1 MALDPTRQRTR
12 AFEVYNVGYEDEA
25 MVQGEGGGRSS
36 FRGEGVLRPGESG
49 PPLRE
54 RQSDS
59 RDSQY
64 RPVYQTQH
72 LGNSNLVP
80 KPYVSRYSADRPY
93 RAPVAS
99 PRTFLMQ
106 MEPKGEQKTKENK
119 ENEGVKA
126 VRESKDTRGKV
137 KKSPTTTPKETL
149 TTAEKLDSAP
159 LVKKPCPTRPAPSP
173 TRSSPSPTRSS
184 PIPPQPTQAAPTL
197 TQPAPVP
204 TKPALSP
211 TQPVPIPIHP
221 DPSRTQREPSPTL
234 ETKSEDAEPTL
245 IRGERETTPHKDDER
260 NPPSRRSRPNSL
272 ILTDAASPDSGDPR
286 DPPKERM
293 TRSLSPLDQKPPPAT
308 HDLGEQA
315 SRALSSGAAASEDS
329 EKSEKTALYNC
340 SNQPFNSFGEL
351 EALRSKSPPVESPTD
366 AKEEP
371 SKGEGS
377 YDISTDDFDYA
388 DGSVEAINQL
398 EDMLE
403 REQADSPPV
412 GIEAPTLLSAAS
424 VSTLSRDSLDGFLND
439 DMGSLTNFVTQKT
452 LEYHV
457 RKGPKPDDK
466 KADGQDEGGE
476 KESLQDEGKI
486 VQSMGES
493 VDFCF
498 EEVEDSPTHTAAE
511 EPAGDDENKGS
522 KLSPTFSKFT
532 QKVSDKNKENE
543 EKSKSPSRFSPRN
556 FLSLG
561 NKDKN
566 KSKSKSPTPDSGAK
580 TEGWTTE
587 AIEEYLVQNKKEET
601 VRLGLMDEKDV
612 EVHQAKKEGKI
623 PSKEDL
629 SRLPE
634 VTVHEVVTIRPD
646 SCCKKRPAPVPPQGK
661 SSAWKPEDIENYL
674 LEHNPDENL
683 RLGLL
688 SQEDIQIYEWKRA
701 TAALEDAICYTEDG
715 GGLLGQPSLCR
726 RSKRPPRP
734 PVGSAPT
741 APPPPPAGMSPICDT
756 SWTRETLRK
765 NKVIRGSSSSSMSPP
780 ESDPPSPVVPRS
792 IEKPEDDLSQRP
804 VTPMAEARRWSSER
818 AVDVPTTPTTP
829 TTLHPK
835 PPRRRARAPLP
846 PSPARASLGG
856 VSTPTRTSGH
866 FAFRGFKLGQNV
878 GISLLSDSI
887 TGGKEVKSD
896 ATSPAQERK
905 RLPAPEPQPESKP
918 EGKPE
923 GKPESKPRRL
933 ALEKIGVRLPGMG
946 GKEGTTA
953 GTPPAAPTPQASTP
967 TPVEDEGVQRR
978 ISGDRKVGE
987 ITPVK
992 KETPYRKLARLLGKD
1007 VSPAPTPAPAVEVP
1021 AHALFLRES
1030 ARKTVSTATF
1040 FDSNFMGD

>member
-1 MALDPTRQRTR
+1 MTFLLQAPTYISGESVDEDEHLSISDEDEADEILSEFSSPRIPRRNVSAPPSPPPAIFVSSPEETEIAMALDPTRQRTR

-25 MVQGEGGGRSS
+25 MVQGEGGGRSFGS
-36 FRGEGVLRPGESG
+36 GFGARGYCDQGNLVAPRDSVNGNQDSLAGPVGDNPNFLTAIDPKTNFTSNFSAGFEIVDADEDEGWTPVGEVTFRQEPTSVSSKKSKSPEKKESG
-49 PPLRE
+49 KKQGSLKQLLSPKKSPKKKTLAEANIESSPRKSPKNSPKNSPKKSPNSPTMPRNILPE
-54 RQSDS
+54 ILESS
-59 RDSQY
+59 AVQY

-106 MEPKGEQKTKENK
+106 MEPKGEQKAKENK

-173 TRSSPSPTRSS
+173 TRSSPSPTRPSPSPTRSS

-234 ETKSEDAEPTL
+234 ETKAEDAEPPL
-245 IRGERETTPHKDDER
+245 NKGERETTPHKDDER

-293 TRSLSPLDQKPPPAT
+293 TRSLSPLGDQKPPPAT

-351 EALRSKSPPVESPTD
+351 EALRSKSPPMESPTD

-701 TAALEDAICYTEDG
+701 TGE
-715 GGLLGQPSLCR
+715 
-726 RSKRPPRP
+726 
-734 PVGSAPT
+734 
-741 APPPPPAGMSPICDT
+741 
-756 SWTRETLRK
+756 
-765 NKVIRGSSSSSMSPP
+765 
-780 ESDPPSPVVPRS
+780 
-792 IEKPEDDLSQRP
+792 
-804 VTPMAEARRWSSER
+804 
-818 AVDVPTTPTTP
+818 
-829 TTLHPK
+829 
-835 PPRRRARAPLP
+835 
-846 PSPARASLGG
+846 
-856 VSTPTRTSGH
+856 
-866 FAFRGFKLGQNV
+866 
-878 GISLLSDSI
+878 
-887 TGGKEVKSD
+887 
-896 ATSPAQERK
+896 
-905 RLPAPEPQPESKP
+905 
-918 EGKPE
+918 
-923 GKPESKPRRL
+923 L
-933 ALEKIGVRLPGMG
+933 AMRVNL
-946 GKEGTTA
+946 
-953 GTPPAAPTPQASTP
+953 
-967 TPVEDEGVQRR
+967 DN
-978 ISGDRKVGE
+978 
-987 ITPVK
+987 
-992 KETPYRKLARLLGKD
+992 Y
-1007 VSPAPTPAPAVEVP
+1007 
-1021 AHALFLRES
+1021 
-1030 ARKTVSTATF
+1030 
-1040 FDSNFMGD
+1040 